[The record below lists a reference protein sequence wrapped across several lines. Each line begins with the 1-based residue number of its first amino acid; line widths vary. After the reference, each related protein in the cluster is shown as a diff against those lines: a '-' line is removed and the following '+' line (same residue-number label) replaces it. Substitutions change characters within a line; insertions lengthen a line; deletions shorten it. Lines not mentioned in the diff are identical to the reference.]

1 MTLPRSLRIP
11 VLLLALSLVLHAL
24 EWVAKAHGGGHKADG
39 LILLGSALATVC
51 TLVVLVRLQQAAP
64 PLR

>member
-24 EWVAKAHGGGHKADG
+24 GWVTKAHGGGHKADG
-39 LILLGSALATVC
+39 LILTGSVLATVC

>member
-11 VLLLALSLVLHAL
+11 VLLLALSLGLHAL
-24 EWVAKAHGGGHKADG
+24 GWLGKAYGLGAAADG
-39 LILLGSALATVC
+39 FILLGSVLATVC
-51 TLVVLVRLQQAAP
+51 MLVVLVRLQQVAP

>member
-24 EWVAKAHGGGHKADG
+24 GWVTKAHGDGHKADG
-39 LILLGSALATVC
+39 FILLGSALAPVC
-51 TLVVLVRLQQAAP
+51 TLVLLERLQQAAP